1 MILDVDYVLNLI
13 ILKMLATAI
22 HSKQSSESVIYSE
35 LLKLRICIYCN
46 RDAAVVSEE
55 FIIISHLFCL
65 PNYLINS
72 VVLIVVF
79 TVCFVEA

>member
-1 MILDVDYVLNLI
+1 M
-13 ILKMLATAI
+13 
-22 HSKQSSESVIYSE
+22 
-35 LLKLRICIYCN
+35 
-46 RDAAVVSEE
+46 VSEE